1 MTILVCMCEDM
12 GEIDFLA
19 LAVFMMGEK
28 RGERE
33 REMVEKRVMNEKQ
46 F

>member
-1 MTILVCMCEDM
+1 MCEDM

-19 LAVFMMGEK
+19 PVVFMMGES

-33 REMVEKRVMNEKQ
+33 GERVEKRVMNEKQ